1 MRRNAIKTVE
11 TSVSTEASSKWY
23 FSNTALVRR
32 LIVVAD
38 MTMSRKLSLSVHPVG
53 CIECRPNLHSR
64 KNRLPKGGFFC
75 LRFSR
80 NGRS

>member
-38 MTMSRKLSLSVHPVG
+38 MDYEP
-53 CIECRPNLHSR
+53 
-64 KNRLPKGGFFC
+64 
-75 LRFSR
+75 
-80 NGRS
+80 

>member
-1 MRRNAIKTVE
+1 MLFDGCSIRLLDRGFQPVFFQGMRRNAIKTVE

-38 MTMSRKLSLSVHPVG
+38 MDY
-53 CIECRPNLHSR
+53 EQ
-64 KNRLPKGGFFC
+64 
-75 LRFSR
+75 
-80 NGRS
+80 